1 MAEMK
6 SKIAFGTSA
15 NIESALEQNIIDA
28 YDVLLLDG
36 DTEPKVGWIDK
47 NGNVVICEDKEQV
60 VSVDVLPESDG
71 KTGVVYLF
79 ENKGYVWDNE
89 QNKCIPLS
97 ESADVSELT
106 TKVSDLETQIGE
118 KISAEEVDQKI
129 EEKLTGI
136 SAAIEIVEF

>member
-6 SKIAFGTSA
+6 SRIAFGTSV
-15 NIESALEQNIIDA
+15 NIEQALEKNVIDA
-28 YDVLLLDG
+28 YDILLLDG

-60 VSVDVLPESDG
+60 VSVDVLPVSDG

-79 ENKGYVWDNE
+79 ENKGYVWDSE
-89 QNKCIPLS
+89 QNQCIPLS
-97 ESADVSELT
+97 ESTDLSELT
-106 TKVSDLETQIGE
+106 TKVSELETQLDN
-118 KISAEEVDQKI
+118 KISAEEVDEKI